1 MQKTDSGSKG
11 SKSRRVKDNKLFED
25 SLQAQAGR
33 QLYRLRNSVGTSWEK
48 DARIGECPVTF
59 TPLPGSNSTRPFGNG
74 I

>member
-33 QLYRLRNSVGTSWEK
+33 QLYRLRNSVGTS
-48 DARIGECPVTF
+48 
-59 TPLPGSNSTRPFGNG
+59 
-74 I
+74 